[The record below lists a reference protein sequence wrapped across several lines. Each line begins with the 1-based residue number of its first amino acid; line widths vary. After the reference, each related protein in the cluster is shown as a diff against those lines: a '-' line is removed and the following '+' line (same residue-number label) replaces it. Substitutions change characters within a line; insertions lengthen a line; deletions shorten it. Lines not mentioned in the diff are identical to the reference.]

1 MIIAMMTIEDTKNT
15 IYTRLKVAE
24 KSGNEAEKSLLY
36 NIYLYMEEL
45 QQRREKEEI
54 EKKKKGD

>member
-1 MIIAMMTIEDTKNT
+1 MMTVEDVKN
-15 IYTRLKVAE
+15 IFYTRLKVAE
-24 KSGNEAEKSLLY
+24 NSGNGAEKSLMY
-36 NIYLYMEEL
+36 NAYLFMEEL